1 MSSLLRRLRT
11 ALGMEPAPV
20 PPGLGALVVRSMT
33 LRDLGGVGALEGVSF
48 GSPWRTSSYARA
60 VGDPNQHFFVAEQ
73 DGHMV
78 GYTGFWVETG
88 SAHIAKLAV
97 HPDCRRQGIGAVLLE
112 HMLDEVRRLGL
123 GRAHLEVRRGNAEAQ
138 ALYRRFGFRFERVQP
153 QAYPNDREDA
163 LVLVRDDL
171 LDTRPS
177 VTEDSPL
184 WNERSS

>member
-1 MSSLLRRLRT
+1 
-11 ALGMEPAPV
+11 
-20 PPGLGALVVRSMT
+20 MT

-60 VGDPNQHFFVAEQ
+60 VSDPNQHFFVAEQ

-78 GYTGFWVETG
+78 GYTGFWVEDR

-97 HPDCRRQGIGAVLLE
+97 HPDCQRQGIGSALLE
-112 HMLDEVRRLGL
+112 HMLDAIRRLGL
-123 GRAHLEVRRGNAEAQ
+123 GRAYLEVRRSNVQAQ
-138 ALYRRFGFRFERVQP
+138 ALYRQFGFRFERVHP

-163 LVLVRDDL
+163 LVLVRSDL
-171 LDTRPS
+171 LETTPHQPEDTR
-177 VTEDSPL
+177 L